1 MKEYK
6 FYGYVDGELQMGIS
20 AETTDDTAAAEF
32 CRQTVNR
39 LFEVK
44 KTNEVLLNVFRT
56 HREGKSCRMPR
67 WAAMSK
73 SAFLL
78 GLFTGINF
86 CPSLLIALS

>member
-6 FYGYVDGELQMGIS
+6 FYGYVNGELQMGIS

-44 KTNEVLLNVFRT
+44 KDE
-56 HREGKSCRMPR
+56 
-67 WAAMSK
+67 
-73 SAFLL
+73 
-78 GLFTGINF
+78 
-86 CPSLLIALS
+86 

>member
-44 KTNEVLLNVFRT
+44 RQMKCWLNVI
-56 HREGKSCRMPR
+56 R
-67 WAAMSK
+67 WKLVNKCM
-73 SAFLL
+73 
-78 GLFTGINF
+78 G
-86 CPSLLIALS
+86 

>member
-6 FYGYVDGELQMGIS
+6 FYGYVNGDPQMGIS

-44 KTNEVLLNVFRT
+44 KTNEVLVECYSVETGEKVYSLKM
-56 HREGKSCRMPR
+56 EGE
-67 WAAMSK
+67 
-73 SAFLL
+73 
-78 GLFTGINF
+78 
-86 CPSLLIALS
+86 